1 MKLTSSTGTFEF
13 RIIGYTP
20 EDTDWRDR
28 NSVLCELST
37 VSNQKT
43 HTQETP
49 MRTWELNRLL
59 ENLRQVADHP
69 TNHLNLDFSEPGLS
83 MALLALPDDQYQL
96 QVQLDHDLTPS
107 WHPYDD
113 FPCQMDIT
121 LSRQQ
126 LQEAIHD
133 LARQLEAYPER

>member
-1 MKLTSSTGTFEF
+1 MRLTSSTGTFEF
-13 RIIGYTP
+13 KIIGYSP
-20 EDTDWRDR
+20 EDADWRDR
-28 NSVLCELST
+28 NSLLCELST
-37 VSNQKT
+37 VSNQEK

-49 MRTWELNRLL
+49 IRTWELNRLL
-59 ENLRQVADHP
+59 ENLQKIA
-69 TNHLNLDFSEPGLS
+69 NQSSSHLTLNFSEPGLS
-83 MALLALPDDQYQL
+83 MELVALPAEQYHL

-107 WHPYDD
+107 WHPYND
-113 FPCQMDIT
+113 FPCQLEIT